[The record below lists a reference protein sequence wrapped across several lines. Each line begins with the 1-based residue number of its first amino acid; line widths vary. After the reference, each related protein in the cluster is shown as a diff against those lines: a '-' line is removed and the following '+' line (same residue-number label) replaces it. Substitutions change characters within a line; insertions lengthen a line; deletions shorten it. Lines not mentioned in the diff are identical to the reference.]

1 MASTVYKGRGA
12 VLNPV
17 GRFEAADRERF
28 DDGWGSL
35 AELAEDPAPATQTI
49 VDRTRSIIAT
59 NDSPDLGFD
68 RSINP
73 YRGCEHGC
81 VYCYARPTHAYLG
94 LSSGLD
100 FETRIFIK
108 PDAAKLLRA
117 ELAKPGYRPATMALG
132 TNTDPYQ
139 PLERQLRLTRDILEV
154 LHGTR
159 HPVGIVTKSA
169 LVLRDVDILAP
180 MSALGLARV
189 WLSVTTLDGELA
201 RKLEPRATQPA
212 RRLEAVRR
220 LVAAGVQSGV
230 MVAPIIPALTD
241 HELERLVAAA
251 ADAGATSVGYT
262 LVRLPYEVKEL
273 MAAWLEAHYPQ
284 RAAHVLSLIRQCR
297 NGRLNDPQFG
307 SRFRGQG
314 LYAELIAQRFAK
326 ALARHGLERRTRPQ
340 RTDLFRPPRDD
351 VQLSL
356 ALDQAR

>member
-12 VLNPV
+12 GLNPV
-17 GRFEAADRERF
+17 GRFEASQRESF

-35 AELAEDPAPATQTI
+35 AELAADPAPTTQTI
-49 VDRTRSIIAT
+49 VDSTRSIIAT

-81 VYCYARPTHAYLG
+81 VYCYARPTHAFLG

-100 FETRIFIK
+100 FETKIFIK

-117 ELAKPGYRPATMALG
+117 ELARPSYRPATLALG

-139 PLERQLRLTRDILEV
+139 PLERQLRITREILEV
-154 LHGTR
+154 LHATR

-169 LVLRDVDILAP
+169 LVVRDIDLLAP

-189 WLSVTTLDGELA
+189 WLSVTTLDGDLA
-201 RKLEPRATQPA
+201 RKLEPRAAQPA
-212 RRLEAVRR
+212 RRLEAVRH
-220 LVAAGVQSGV
+220 LTAAGVRCGV
-230 MVAPIIPALTD
+230 MVAPVIPALTD

-262 LVRLPYEVKEL
+262 LVRLPYDVKDL
-273 MAAWLEAHYPQ
+273 MTAWLEAHYPQ

-297 NGRLNDPQFG
+297 DGRLNDPQFG
-307 SRFRGQG
+307 SRFRGKG
-314 LYAELIAQRFAK
+314 IYADLIAQRFAK
-326 ALARHGLERRTRPQ
+326 AMSRHGLDRRARPQ

-351 VQLSL
+351 GQLAL
-356 ALDQAR
+356 ALD